1 MASTLDGDGISLDQ
15 VQELLDVVL
24 DGFLQVVAVLEPG
37 PLTPDGPEFFRVV
50 FVRNRDLRADQVA
63 RLRGRTIADI
73 WPDLASLFR
82 AHALRAWVTGVDIDE
97 TVSYRDAGGDHI
109 SEFRARR
116 RGDLLFVAARDVR
129 EQSQMRSRLYETET
143 LLHAAFEEAP
153 IGMAV
158 GSLEA
163 DRFGLIM
170 RSNVAWR
177 RIVRADRSGQ
187 PTLVAGEEGAQR
199 YERNLRAL
207 TAGTVESFR
216 TTGRALS
223 PAGGEMWLRITVA
236 AVKPL
241 EGPPI
246 RFIAQVEDITVE
258 REAEQ
263 ELTRRALHDPLT
275 GLANRLLLQERL
287 EHALA
292 VTARNG
298 GVVALLYIDLND
310 FKVVNDERGHDVGD
324 EVLRQV
330 AQRLRTTVRAS
341 ETPARLGGDE
351 FAVVCEDLG
360 NVSAAH
366 LVAERIR
373 AAIAV
378 PVPLQGRTATIT
390 ASVGVAVS
398 VAGKASVADLFRAA
412 DREMYLEK
420 AAQQSR
426 PEDRS
431 SEQSRRE

>member
-1 MASTLDGDGISLDQ
+1 MASTPGGDGISLDQ
-15 VQELLDVVL
+15 VHELLDVVL

-37 PLTPDGPEFFRVV
+37 PPTPQGPEYFRVV
-50 FVRNRDLRADQVA
+50 FVRNRDLSDEQVA
-63 RLRGRTIADI
+63 RLRGHTIKDI
-73 WPDLASLFR
+73 WPDLASVFR
-82 AHALRAWVTGVDIDE
+82 AHAQRAWVTGVDVDE
-97 TVSYRDAGGDHI
+97 TVAYRDAAGDHI

-116 RGDLLFVAARDVR
+116 RGELLFVAARDVR
-129 EQSQMRSRLYETET
+129 EESQMRSRLHETET

-158 GSLEA
+158 GSLQS
-163 DRFGLIM
+163 DSFGWIL

-177 RIVRADRSGQ
+177 RIVRANQSGQ

-207 TAGTVESFR
+207 SVGTVESFR

-236 AVKPL
+236 AVKSI
-241 EGPPI
+241 EGPPT
-246 RFIAQVEDITVE
+246 RFVAQVEDITVE

-360 NVSAAH
+360 SVPAAH

-390 ASVGVAVS
+390 ASVGVAVT
-398 VAGKASVADLFRAA
+398 VAGKASVADLFRTA

-420 AAQQSR
+420 ATLQGPPGEPTQN
-426 PEDRS
+426 PT
-431 SEQSRRE
+431 

>member
-1 MASTLDGDGISLDQ
+1 MGSTNDGDGISLEDVRQ
-15 VQELLDVVL
+15 LLDTVL
-24 DGFLQVVAVLEPG
+24 DSFVQVVAVLEPG
-37 PLTPDGPEFFRVV
+37 PPTPQGPANFRVL
-50 FVRNRDLRADQVA
+50 FLRNRDLSDAQVA
-63 RLRGRTIADI
+63 RLHGRTIADI
-73 WPDLASLFR
+73 SPDLASMFR
-82 AHALRAWVTGVDIDE
+82 AHAQRAWVTGIDVDE
-97 TVSYRDAGGDHI
+97 VVAFSDAAGEHI

-129 EQSQMRSRLYETET
+129 AESRMRSRLHETET
-143 LLHAAFEEAP
+143 LLQAAFEEAP

-158 GSLEA
+158 GSLEP
-163 DRFGLIM
+163 DRFGSML

-177 RIVRADRSGQ
+177 RIVRADPSGQ

-207 TAGTVESFR
+207 AAGTVESFR
-216 TTGRALS
+216 TAGRALS

-241 EGPPI
+241 SGPPTQ
-246 RFIAQVEDITVE
+246 FIAQVEDITAE

-310 FKVVNDERGHDVGD
+310 YKIVNDERGHDVGD

-330 AQRLRTTVRAS
+330 AQRLRQTVRAS

-360 NVSAAH
+360 SVPAAH

-373 AAIAV
+373 DAIEI
-378 PVPLQGRTATIT
+378 PVPLERGSTTIT
-390 ASVGVAVS
+390 ASVGVAVA
-398 VAGKASVADLFRAA
+398 VAGKASVGDLFRTA

-420 AAQQSR
+420 AARQGR
-426 PEDRS
+426 PNDRPAAPPTP
-431 SEQSRRE
+431 E

>member
-1 MASTLDGDGISLDQ
+1 MAATLDGGGISLDL
-15 VQELLDVVL
+15 VQQLLDAVL
-24 DGFLQVVAVLEPG
+24 DSFVQVVAILEPG
-37 PLTPDGPEFFRVV
+37 PPTPQGPANFRVL
-50 FVRNRDLRADQVA
+50 FLRNRDLTDAQVA
-63 RLRGRTIADI
+63 RLHGRTIADI
-73 WPDLASLFR
+73 WPDLASGFR
-82 AHALRAWVTGVDIDE
+82 AHAQRAWVTGVDVDE
-97 TVSYRDAGGDHI
+97 VVSYRDSAGDHV

-116 RGDLLFVAARDVR
+116 RGDLLFVVARDVR
-129 EQSQMRSRLYETET
+129 EERQMRSRLYETET

-158 GSLEA
+158 GSLQS
-163 DRFGLIM
+163 DSFGQIL

-177 RIVRADRSGQ
+177 RIVRANESGQ
-187 PTLVAGEEGAQR
+187 PTLVAGEDGAQR

-207 TAGTVESFR
+207 AAGTVESFR

-236 AVKPL
+236 AVKSPD
-241 EGPPI
+241 GPPT

-292 VTARNG
+292 VTARSG

-351 FAVVCEDLG
+351 FGVVVEELG
-360 NVSAAH
+360 SVPAAH

-378 PVPLQGRTATIT
+378 PVPLQDRTAIIT

-398 VAGKASVADLFRAA
+398 VGGKASVADLFRAA

-420 AAQQSR
+420 AARQGR
-426 PEDRS
+426 PKPAPPS
-431 SEQSRRE
+431 AGPG

>member
-1 MASTLDGDGISLDQ
+1 MASTPGDDGISLDQ
-15 VQELLDVVL
+15 VRELLDVVL

-37 PLTPDGPEFFRVV
+37 PPTPQGPEHFRVR
-50 FVRNRDLRADQVA
+50 FVRNRDLSDEQVA
-63 RLRGRTIADI
+63 RLRGRIIKDI
-73 WPDLASLFR
+73 WPDLASVFR
-82 AHALRAWVTGVDIDE
+82 AHAQRAWITGVDVDE
-97 TVSYRDAGGDHI
+97 IVTYQDAAGDHI

-116 RGDLLFVAARDVR
+116 RGDLLFVATRDVR
-129 EQSQMRSRLYETET
+129 EESQMRSRLHETET

-158 GSLEA
+158 GSLQP
-163 DRFGLIM
+163 DSFGRIL

-177 RIVRADRSGQ
+177 RIVRADQSGQ
-187 PTLVAGEEGAQR
+187 PTLVAGDEGAQR

-207 TAGTVESFR
+207 SAGTVESFR
-216 TTGRALS
+216 TTGRAVS
-223 PAGGEMWLRITVA
+223 PAGGDMWLRITVA
-236 AVKPL
+236 AVKSL
-241 EGPPI
+241 EGPPT
-246 RFIAQVEDITVE
+246 RFVAQVEDITVE

-292 VTARNG
+292 VTSRNG
-298 GVVALLYIDLND
+298 GVVALLYIDLNN

-341 ETPARLGGDE
+341 ETPARMGGDE

-360 NVSAAH
+360 SVPAAH

-390 ASVGVAVS
+390 ASVGVAVT
-398 VAGKASVADLFRAA
+398 VAGKDTVADLFRTA

-420 AAQQSR
+420 AALQR
-426 PEDRS
+426 RS
-431 SEQSRRE
+431 DESTDTPT

>member
-1 MASTLDGDGISLDQ
+1 MASTPGGDGISLDQ
-15 VQELLDVVL
+15 VHELLDVVL

-37 PLTPDGPEFFRVV
+37 PLTPEGPEFFRVV
-50 FVRNRDLRADQVA
+50 FLRNRDLTDEQVA
-63 RLRGRTIADI
+63 RLQGRTIRDI
-73 WPDLASLFR
+73 WPDLASAFR
-82 AHALRAWVTGVDIDE
+82 AHAQRAWVTGVDVDE
-97 TVSYRDAGGDHI
+97 TVSYRDAAGDHI
-109 SEFRARR
+109 SELRARR
-116 RGDLLFVAARDVR
+116 RGELLFVAARDVGEESR
-129 EQSQMRSRLYETET
+129 MRSRLHETET

-158 GSLEA
+158 GSLES
-163 DRFGLIM
+163 DSFGWIL

-177 RIVRADRSGQ
+177 RIVRANQSGQ
-187 PTLVAGEEGAQR
+187 PTLVAGDEGAQR

-207 TAGTVESFR
+207 SAGTVESFR

-223 PAGGEMWLRITVA
+223 PTGGEMWLRITVA
-236 AVKPL
+236 AVKSL
-241 EGPPI
+241 EGPPT
-246 RFIAQVEDITVE
+246 RFVAQVEDITVE

-360 NVSAAH
+360 SVAAAH
-366 LVAERIR
+366 LVAMRIR

-390 ASVGVAVS
+390 ASVGVAVT
-398 VAGKASVADLFRAA
+398 VAGKASVADLFRTA

-420 AAQQSR
+420 ATLQGR
-426 PEDRS
+426 PD
-431 SEQSRRE
+431 QPTQNAT